1 MPWCPVDM
9 TTSASTIEAAGAVV
23 VREIDGRPHVLV
35 VHRPHRSDWSL
46 PKGKLE
52 AGEAHDV
59 AAVREVF
66 EETGV
71 RCVLG
76 PFLGSRE
83 YTVDGL
89 PKSVLYWRATVA
101 EQHPREADGEVDD
114 VAWIPAA
121 EADSTL
127 TYQDDRD
134 LVAVATSFPATHA
147 LIVLRHAEATKRVA
161 WQESGDPHSEDDN
174 ARPLNSAG
182 LAQAQSLT
190 QILACYGPTHV
201 VSSIAQRCR
210 TTVAPFA
217 AALGIGVQLEPALS
231 ETGFRDNPEAT
242 YACVTELLLS
252 NEPAIWCTH
261 RPVLPAVTRALVREL
276 TVPAGADPLD
286 LDPRLKP
293 TAALILHLDKDR
305 TVVATEHRHAV
316 PTPE

>member
-1 MPWCPVDM
+1 M
-9 TTSASTIEAAGAVV
+9 TTSVSTIEAAGAVV

-52 AGEAHDV
+52 TGEAHDV

-83 YTVDGL
+83 YVVDDA
-89 PKSVLYWRATVA
+89 PKRVLYWRATVVT
-101 EQHPREADGEVDD
+101 QDPREADAEVDD

-121 EADSTL
+121 EVNSTL

-134 LVAVATSFPATHA
+134 LVTVALSFPDTQA

-161 WQESGDPHSEDDN
+161 WQESGSPDSQDDN
-174 ARPLNSAG
+174 ARPLNPAG
-182 LAQAQSLT
+182 LVQAQTLT
-190 QILACYGPTHV
+190 HVLACYGPTRV
-201 VSSIAQRCR
+201 ISSSAHRCEA
-210 TTVAPFA
+210 TVAPFA
-217 AALGIGVQLEPALS
+217 AAFDITVQLEPALS
-231 ETGFRDNPEAT
+231 ELGFRDNPEAT
-242 YACVTELLLS
+242 FACVTELLS
-252 NEPAIWCTH
+252 SSQPAIWCTH
-261 RPVLPAVTRALVREL
+261 RPVLPAVTRALGREL

-316 PTPE
+316 PTSE